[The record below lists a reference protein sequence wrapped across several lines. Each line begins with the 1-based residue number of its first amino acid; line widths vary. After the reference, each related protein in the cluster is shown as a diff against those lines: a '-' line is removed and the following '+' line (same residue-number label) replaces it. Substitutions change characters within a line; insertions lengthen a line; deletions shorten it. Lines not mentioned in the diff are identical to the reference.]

1 MSCDPAKGGKKGETA
16 VKNNNNN
23 NNKNK
28 INSWGRM
35 CSHIARHTQRP
46 QESETGAATRAS

>member
-1 MSCDPAKGGKKGETA
+1 MSCDPAKGEKKGETA
-16 VKNNNNN
+16 EKNNNNN
-23 NNKNK
+23 KKNK

-46 QESETGAATRAS
+46 QESETGAATHAS